1 MSRYLLLPALLLSC
15 TFVSA
20 ADNVMR
26 PGLWEVTTTSKLLG
40 LVSAIPPDQIKDLG
54 DLAKEYG
61 LEMPE
66 IQNGAAKS
74 NACITQEMADQKVL
88 PESFQAQA
96 GCTVKNVNR
105 IGNHYQADFI
115 CDNAQF
121 SGSGKAEGTFTT
133 LESFV
138 GKTTFSGNLR
148 GNPISDQANITGH
161 WVRNNCGGV

>member
-1 MSRYLLLPALLLSC
+1 MNRYLLLPALLLPLN
-15 TFVSA
+15 FANA

-40 LVSAIPPDQIKDLG
+40 LVSQVPPEQMKDLG
-54 DLAKEYG
+54 DLAKQYG

-88 PESFQAQA
+88 PDSFQGQA
-96 GCTVKNVNR
+96 GCTVKNVSR
-105 IGNHYQADFI
+105 TGNHYQADYV

-121 SGSGKAEGTFTT
+121 SGSGKAEGTFTS

-138 GKTTFSGNLR
+138 GKTTFSGTVQ
-148 GNPISDQANITGH
+148 GNPINDQANITGR
-161 WVRNNCGGV
+161 WVSNNCGGT

>member
-1 MSRYLLLPALLLSC
+1 MSRYLIPFGLLVPFTLAQ
-15 TFVSA
+15 A

-26 PGLWEVTTTSKLLG
+26 PGLWEVITTSKLLG
-40 LVSAIPPDQIKDLG
+40 LVSQIPPDQIKDLG

-96 GCTVKNVNR
+96 GCTVKNVTR
-105 IGNHYQADFI
+105 TGNHYQADFV

-138 GKTTFSGNLR
+138 GKTTFNGTVQ
-148 GNPISDQANITGH
+148 GNPINDQANITGH
-161 WVRNNCGGV
+161 WVRNNCNGT

>member
-1 MSRYLLLPALLLSC
+1 MRRYLLLPALLLPF
-15 TFVSA
+15 TFTHA

-40 LVSAIPPDQIKDLG
+40 LVSQIPPDQIKDLG

-88 PESFQAQA
+88 PDSFQAQA
-96 GCTVKNVNR
+96 GCTVKNVIR
-105 IGNHYQADFI
+105 TGNHYQADFV

-121 SGSGKAEGTFTT
+121 SGSGKADGIFTT

-138 GKTTFSGNLR
+138 GKTTFSGTVQ
-148 GNPISDQANITGH
+148 GNPVSDQANITGH
-161 WVRNNCGGV
+161 WVRNSCGA